1 MIWIGLPDDTPSKQL
16 LNAASSYSIF
26 SPSTPPSVGQEIMNT
41 SYGEHEQQ
49 QMIYVAF
56 LNLSF
61 GSNNLMKLFCS
72 SSHTVGLRYSSVM
85 AHSIAITSGP
95 SFSPPTRSNSASRKS
110 FDFFLPGFHSPV
122 LSFTN
127 FSTILMNSWPSFD
140 RGFRRSRDSTRLPI
154 RLKEEVVGDL
164 DFHRLSLCLCFCN
177 ILVNIPYHVIIA
189 LLSEDS
195 CLIDLLG
202 YQFIMSFVE
211 QRRWSMRQFGPYQP
225 SACDPW

>member
-16 LNAASSYSIF
+16 LNAASSYSIL

-49 QMIYVAF
+49 Q
-56 LNLSF
+56 
-61 GSNNLMKLFCS
+61 
-72 SSHTVGLRYSSVM
+72 
-85 AHSIAITSGP
+85 
-95 SFSPPTRSNSASRKS
+95 
-110 FDFFLPGFHSPV
+110 
-122 LSFTN
+122 
-127 FSTILMNSWPSFD
+127 NSWPSFD

-164 DFHRLSLCLCFCN
+164 DFPRLSLCLCFCN
-177 ILVNIPYHVIIA
+177 ILVNIPYHVINA